1 MSTVKPVSN
10 GHSQKD
16 PKLVFKTNNRLMQVK
31 SIAECS
37 KVLFVIKIFVLSIVL
52 WPFYIGFTV
61 VNLLM
66 FAVRAIVVQNEELL
80 FLIETS
86 IRENLSTFNVSCD
99 ILTKLIQSSNIVQVG
114 TTKNR
119 FRKLKV

>member
-1 MSTVKPVSN
+1 MLQGEQSAILLTFI
-10 GHSQKD
+10 
-16 PKLVFKTNNRLMQVK
+16 KL
-31 SIAECS
+31 
-37 KVLFVIKIFVLSIVL
+37 LFVIKIFVLSI
-52 WPFYIGFTV
+52 FGGSFTQ
-61 VNLLM
+61 VNFLM
-66 FAVRAIVVQNEELL
+66 FAVSAIVVQNEELL

-119 FRKLKV
+119 FRKQKV